1 MSSLPHGHPAPCAGR
16 QKHVLLPD
24 VPSFRRKE
32 AWAGDKGGLASYPI
46 SGEEDFVTQSLVW
59 SWRLFLSTAL
69 VGVLTGCPSGK
80 VGEPPTADAM
90 VVDMDASHPDA
101 VVVHPDAEVHP
112 DATEPDAEEPDV
124 GFPDVGFPDAG
135 FQLRSVNL
143 QPAAGTAASTG
154 HKLRGSLSPSTADRA
169 ESPNHKLR
177 GTLGPL
183 GR

>member
-1 MSSLPHGHPAPCAGR
+1 M
-16 QKHVLLPD
+16 
-24 VPSFRRKE
+24 
-32 AWAGDKGGLASYPI
+32 
-46 SGEEDFVTQSLVW
+46 TQSLVW

-143 QPAAGTAASTG
+143 QPAAGTAASMG

>member
-1 MSSLPHGHPAPCAGR
+1 M
-16 QKHVLLPD
+16 
-24 VPSFRRKE
+24 
-32 AWAGDKGGLASYPI
+32 
-46 SGEEDFVTQSLVW
+46 
-59 SWRLFLSTAL
+59 FLSAAL
-69 VGVLTGCPSGK
+69 VAVLTGCPSGK

-90 VVDMDASHPDA
+90 VVDMDATTHPDA
-101 VVVHPDAEVHP
+101 VVVHPDAEP
-112 DATEPDAEEPDV
+112 QLDATEPDAEEPPDV